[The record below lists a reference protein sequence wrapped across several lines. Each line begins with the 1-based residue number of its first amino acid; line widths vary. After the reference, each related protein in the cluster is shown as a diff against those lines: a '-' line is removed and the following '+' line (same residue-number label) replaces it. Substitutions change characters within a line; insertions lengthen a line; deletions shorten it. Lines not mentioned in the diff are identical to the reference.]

1 MFSFQLL
8 QNYDAD
14 MRALFFSVYGDKI
27 FIKNDIWM
35 EESIFLSKHTEC
47 PQKLISFH
55 KNSTSLSPKHPFLIE
70 LFTDQWLHALI
81 LILPFWIIEAFR
93 SLIFAGITRAV
104 LNDYS
109 SIETTTTF
117 FLLEKFKLFETTT
130 SSFSVIEIPTYGKLH
145 IQEDVD
151 QVVLEVFVTK
161 TVLMRHYI
169 LYFHKLLKTLLVE
182 NKDIPF
188 SVSDEMLFNI
198 YKDFYTNGLILS
210 LDYFFNN
217 LRKNNLSVKN
227 LLTSFLKNAAFF
239 DFFIELF
246 FNGLKRFCAPQEFL
260 VFEVEEVQNTLLKQ
274 LGGKKYEQEF
284 FKQSDFKFLLRLKP
298 KVEKKNEGFQLQ
310 NFLSQEEQTIS
321 YFYGQN
327 VVNDTFFKFFM
338 ELIYEEIVRGAD
350 YISKMVNKNE

>member
-1 MFSFQLL
+1 M
-8 QNYDAD
+8 
-14 MRALFFSVYGDKI
+14 
-27 FIKNDIWM
+27 
-35 EESIFLSKHTEC
+35 
-47 PQKLISFH
+47 
-55 KNSTSLSPKHPFLIE
+55 
-70 LFTDQWLHALI
+70 
-81 LILPFWIIEAFR
+81 
-93 SLIFAGITRAV
+93 

-117 FLLEKFKLFETTT
+117 FLLEKFKLFKTTT
-130 SSFSVIEIPTYGKLH
+130 TGFSVIEIPTYGTLH

-169 LYFHKLLKTLLVE
+169 LYFHNLLKTLLVE

-210 LDYFFNN
+210 LDHYFNN

-246 FNGLKRFCAPQEFL
+246 FNGLKRFRAPQEFL

-274 LGGKKYEQEF
+274 LGSKKYEQEF

-298 KVEKKNEGFQLQ
+298 KVEKKNDSFQLQ

-338 ELIYEEIVRGAD
+338 ESIYEEMLKGAD
-350 YISKMVNKNE
+350 YISKMANKNE